1 MAEEPNVMQEA
12 MKEAQQAQEEKKDI
26 EERVSNEEYYVPQN

>member
-1 MAEEPNVMQEA
+1 MAEEASVMQEA

-26 EERVSNEEYYVPQN
+26 EDIFEEEQL